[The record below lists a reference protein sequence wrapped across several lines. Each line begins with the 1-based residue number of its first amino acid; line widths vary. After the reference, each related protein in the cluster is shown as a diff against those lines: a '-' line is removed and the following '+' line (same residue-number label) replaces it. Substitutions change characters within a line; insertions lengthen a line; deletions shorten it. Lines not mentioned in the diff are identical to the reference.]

1 MNMVRRRVMLLG
13 FGLLV
18 LVVGELAVAAEAGS
32 WVGAAPALSVASADR
47 HACSQ
52 PLLPPPL
59 AAGGRL
65 AGVRWRFQLPPGARL
80 QARLCHPQ
88 RCIDLPAAQGASSAL
103 SGLDAA
109 QPLQLCFRLQPGEQP
124 LRVGGL
130 QLLVDYRP

>member
-1 MNMVRRRVMLLG
+1 MHMTLSRGARLG
-13 FGLLV
+13 IGLLALAGAESV
-18 LVVGELAVAAEAGS
+18 LAASAGS
-32 WVGAAPALSVASADR
+32 WVGAAPPLSVASADR

-65 AGVRWRFQLPPGARL
+65 ASVRWRFQPPLGARL

-103 SGLDAA
+103 SGLDAG
-109 QPLQLCFRLQPGEQP
+109 QPLQLCFRLLPGEQP
-124 LRVGGL
+124 VRVGAL

>member
-1 MNMVRRRVMLLG
+1 MSMILQRVTLLG
-13 FGLLV
+13 VGLLALAGAGSV
-18 LVVGELAVAAEAGS
+18 LAANAGS
-32 WVGAAPALSVASADR
+32 WVGTAPALSVASADR
-47 HACSQ
+47 QACSQ

-65 AGVRWRFQLPPGARL
+65 AGVRWRFQLPLGARL

-103 SGLDAA
+103 SGLDAGQA
-109 QPLQLCFRLQPGEQP
+109 LQLCFRLQPGEQP